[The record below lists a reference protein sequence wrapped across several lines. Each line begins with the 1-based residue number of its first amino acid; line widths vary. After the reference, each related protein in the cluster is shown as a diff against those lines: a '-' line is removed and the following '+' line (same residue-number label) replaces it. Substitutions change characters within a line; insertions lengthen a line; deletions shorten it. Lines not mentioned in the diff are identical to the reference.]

1 MAAELDL
8 VNKALSLLGEG
19 LLTSGQLTTP
29 DDDTSRTVVAI
40 LPTARKALLRDCKP
54 NCARK
59 YAALVLANPVPVNPD
74 FLYAFNLPADCLLA
88 VEVLSSGVGST
99 IIEFIGAPIVTRWR
113 IMTGRYLL
121 TDLDTVALE
130 YVADVATTTFDPLTD
145 EAFAYYLAW
154 QLALPLTESRVTEAD
169 MQEQYLTAQQ
179 RLMGADEGEG
189 QVDRVDQATRLTSVR
204 HR

>member
-1 MAAELDL
+1 VAATLDL

-19 LLTSGQLTTP
+19 LLTPGQLSAP

-40 LPTARKALLRDCKP
+40 LETARKGLLRDCKP

-59 YAALVLANPVPVNPD
+59 YAVLVEANPAPVNPD
-74 FLYAFNLPADCLLA
+74 FLYAFDLPSDCLRA
-88 VEVLSSGVGST
+88 VRVLSTEIGSNV
-99 IIEFIGAPIVTRWR
+99 IEGIGAPLVTRWR
-113 IMTGRYLL
+113 ILTGRYLL
-121 TDLDTVALE
+121 TDVGEAALE
-130 YVADVATTTFDPLTD
+130 YVSDIATTAFDPLTD

-154 QLALPLTESRVTEAD
+154 QLALPLTESRVTAAD
-169 MQEQYLTAQQ
+169 MQEQYLIAQQ
-179 RLMGADEGEG
+179 RLMGTDENEG